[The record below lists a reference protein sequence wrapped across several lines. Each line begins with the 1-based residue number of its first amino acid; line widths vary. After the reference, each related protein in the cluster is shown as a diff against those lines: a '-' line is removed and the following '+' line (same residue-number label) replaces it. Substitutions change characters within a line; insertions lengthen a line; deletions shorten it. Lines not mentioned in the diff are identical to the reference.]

1 MAASEQDN
9 TTSDA
14 ALARKHRMAMRNR
27 QRTVSSSSAE
37 DETGGK
43 SNKRPRIALEAET
56 EPMTVSSSDT
66 VDASSKSTPED
77 ILEAVKKKKPH
88 ITGIKRQSRYDPGV
102 EMTKEELK
110 AWRKEARRV
119 RNRESAAASRKKNRE
134 AIDILEAEVNAI
146 QSKYDAALKYILSL
160 EDQLRRSGSS
170 STSFIPSNVL
180 RQDLKG
186 IRNTASE
193 ALPMRQTVSPSQSPV
208 PIDPIPHGVSPDD
221 ELSQE
226 RLQWPGQTGNGL
238 VKSTA
243 YHPSLHYPSHPTTLT
258 SHKHIID
265 NMIIRPIACV

>member
-14 ALARKHRMAMRNR
+14 AVARKHRIAMRNR
-27 QRTVSSSSAE
+27 QRTISSSSAE
-37 DETGGK
+37 NETGGK
-43 SNKRPRIALEAET
+43 SNKRPRFALDAEA
-56 EPMTVSSSDT
+56 EPMTVSSLDSVDT
-66 VDASSKSTPED
+66 SIKSTPED
-77 ILEAVKKKKPH
+77 ILESVKKKKPH
-88 ITGIKRQSRYDPGV
+88 ITGIKKHSRYDPGV

-160 EDQLRRSGSS
+160 EDQLRRSGSP

-180 RQDLKG
+180 REDLKV
-186 IRNTASE
+186 IHDTSSE
-193 ALPMRQTVSPSQSPV
+193 DLPSRQTVSPSQSPV
-208 PIDPIPHGVSPDD
+208 LIDPIPLGVTPDNV
-221 ELSQE
+221 SQE
-226 RLQWPGQTGNGL
+226 RLQWPGQIGNGID
-238 VKSTA
+238 KSTA
-243 YHPSLHYPSHPTTLT
+243 HYPSLHHPSYPTTLT